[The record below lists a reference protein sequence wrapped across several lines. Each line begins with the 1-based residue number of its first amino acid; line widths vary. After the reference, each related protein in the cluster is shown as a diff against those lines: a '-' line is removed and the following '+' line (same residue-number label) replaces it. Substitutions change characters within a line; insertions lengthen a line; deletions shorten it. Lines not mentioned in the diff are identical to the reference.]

1 MDARGDG
8 GLTVPILSKLFGPQ
22 ANNYVRSLDKLSL
35 RQNVLSGNLANVNTP
50 GYKRRDVDFAIE
62 LEQAEMGIPN
72 PKAGG
77 VTTDPGAIRI
87 DGNGVDLEK
96 EVFMLGE
103 NEIRYQT
110 TPQMARGYFRGLK
123 NVIREGR

>member
-1 MDARGDG
+1 MP
-8 GLTVPILSKLFGPQ
+8 LLNKLFGPT
-22 ANNYVRSLDKLSL
+22 ANNYARSLDRLSL

-50 GYKRRDVDFAIE
+50 GYKRREVDFAIE
-62 LEQAEMGIPN
+62 LEQAQSGIPN
-72 PKAGG
+72 PAAGG
-77 VTTDPGAIRI
+77 ARESNGALRI
-87 DGNGVDLEK
+87 DGNGVDIEQ

-110 TPQMARGYFRGLK
+110 TTQMARGYFRGLK

>member
-1 MDARGDG
+1 MN
-8 GLTVPILSKLFGPQ
+8 KLFGPQ

-35 RQNVLSGNLANVNTP
+35 RQNVLAGNLANVNTP
-50 GYKRRDVDFAIE
+50 GYKRRDVDFSIE
-62 LEQAEMGIPN
+62 LEQAEAGIHN
-72 PKAGG
+72 PTAGG
-77 VTTDPGAIRI
+77 VTIDPGAIRI
-87 DGNGVDLEK
+87 DGNGVDLEQ

-110 TPQMARGYFRGLK
+110 TTQMARSYFRGLK

>member
-1 MDARGDG
+1 MQ
-8 GLTVPILSKLFGPQ
+8 ILNKLFGPQ
-22 ANNYVRSLDKLSL
+22 ASNYVRSLDKLSL

-50 GYKRRDVDFAIE
+50 GYKRREVDFAIE
-62 LEQAEMGIPN
+62 LEQAEGAFQN

-77 VTTDPGAIRI
+77 VTIDPGAIRI
-87 DGNGVDLEK
+87 DGNGVDLER

-110 TPQMARGYFRGLK
+110 TTQMARGYFRGLK